1 MFYRIILGGLHMDT
15 LIKWPGG
22 KKNEIKYI
30 KDLIPKFDNYVE
42 PFLGGGALFF
52 DLEPENAYV
61 NDISTDLIQFYQLL
75 SKKDTRKTLEEILL
89 NYNKY
94 WNSFVEITDLIY
106 PSIKIIYNG
115 FKEGT
120 LDKKGLKQII
130 GELIEDNKNLFIDD
144 FPDNIYLDEEVY
156 FKELK
161 RNLASKIPRT
171 AKLDLKKPFSEEQI
185 KDNMETALRSAFYMH
200 ERYKLNKIAIDV
212 IDVPKEENT
221 ANYYF
226 VREYCYGSMFR
237 YNKNGEYN
245 IPYGGMSYNKK
256 NFKEKIDKLFSI
268 KTYNLLSRTHI
279 LNWDFEDF
287 LNYYNFTENDFIFFD
302 PPYDTDFSTYD
313 DNTFTLEDQKRLANC
328 IYELKA
334 KFIFIIKKT
343 DFIWDLYNDKDGIY
357 IESFDKKYSYNVRGR
372 NDRDVEHL
380 IIHNIKSPQTS
391 IDQFFD

>member
-1 MFYRIILGGLHMDT
+1 MDT
-15 LIKWPGG
+15 LIKWTGG

-52 DLEPENAYV
+52 DLEPKSAYV

-75 SKKDTRKTLEEILL
+75 SEKDTRKTLKEILL
-89 NYNKY
+89 SYNEY
-94 WNSFVEITDLIY
+94 WDYIAEINNMLY
-106 PSIKIIYNG
+106 PKFKIIYDG
-115 FKEGT
+115 FKHEK
-120 LDKKGLKQII
+120 LDRNGLK
-130 GELIEDNKNLFIDD
+130 ELIKGVIEENENLFLDA
-144 FPDNIYLDEEVY
+144 FPDNIYLDKEVY
-156 FKELK
+156 IKEIN

-171 AKLDLKKPFSEEQI
+171 ARLDLKKPFSEEQI
-185 KDNMETALRSAFYMH
+185 KDNIETALRSAFYMH
-200 ERYKLNKIAIDV
+200 ERYKLNKFAINAIDV
-212 IDVPKEENT
+212 SKEENT
-221 ANYYF
+221 ANYYY

-256 NFKEKIDKLFSI
+256 NFKKKIDKLFSQ
-268 KTYNLLSRTHI
+268 KTYTILHNAHI
-279 LNWDFEDF
+279 LNCDFEDF
-287 LNYYNFTENDFIFFD
+287 LNHFNFTEKDFIFFD

-313 DNTFTLEDQKRLANC
+313 NNAFTLEDQKRLANC
-328 IYELKA
+328 IYNLDA

-343 DFIWDLYNDKDGIY
+343 DFIWDLYANKEGIY
-357 IESFDKKYSYNVRGR
+357 IEIFDKKYSYNVRGR

-391 IDQFFD
+391 IDNFID